1 MEVAGMPDDHEILLA
16 EIAILRQEIAH
27 LQAQLEQ
34 TTEALHSLN
43 IGLLQK
49 LDVLSEM
56 LLAIQSRLGPL
67 PQ

>member
-1 MEVAGMPDDHEILLA
+1 MPDDYSEVLLA
-16 EIAILRQEIAH
+16 EIAIVRQEIAH

-43 IGLLQK
+43 LGLLQK
-49 LDVLSEM
+49 IDGLSEM
-56 LLAIQSRLGPL
+56 LLAMQTRLPPL

>member
-1 MEVAGMPDDHEILLA
+1 MPDDYSEVLLA

-34 TTEALHSLN
+34 TTEALNSLN
-43 IGLLQK
+43 LGLLQK
-49 LDVLSEM
+49 IDGLNEM
-56 LLAIQSRLGPL
+56 LLAVQTRLPPL

>member
-1 MEVAGMPDDHEILLA
+1 MPDDHEILLA
-16 EIAILRQEIAH
+16 EMAILRQEIAH

-34 TTEALHSLN
+34 TTEALHNLN
-43 IGLLQK
+43 IGLLHK
-49 LDVLSEM
+49 LDGLSEM

>member
-1 MEVAGMPDDHEILLA
+1 MPDNYSEILLA
-16 EIAILRQEIAH
+16 EMAILRQEIAH

-56 LLAIQSRLGPL
+56 LLAIQTRLGPL

>member
-1 MEVAGMPDDHEILLA
+1 MPDDHEILLG